1 MNRFVALLRTLVSRT
16 LAIFRTSSAERDL
29 DEELQTHL
37 NLAVEENLRNGMAP
51 EAARSA
57 ALRAF
62 GGVTQTRETYRTQRG
77 VTFLPVLLQDLRY
90 GFRQLWKSPGF
101 AVVAIGSLALGIGA
115 SVAVFSV
122 VRAVLLDPYPYK
134 DADRM
139 IHVEL
144 RDKSTPHGRLLAVT
158 STEFKDVQQLP
169 SVDDVFLMDQSRQA
183 LTGDSLPVSVNVGSY
198 TANLFTYMGVPPL
211 LGREF
216 TPADAPGGNASPVAV
231 LSYLFWKKQ
240 YGGQHGIVG
249 KTIELD
255 HALYT
260 VIGVANPRFTWG
272 DSEVYLP
279 GNFKADP
286 HYYMLPFIK
295 LKPGATHESLIAQ
308 LQPLVDRYAQ
318 QDPTNFPQGRKVGV
332 VTLNEEVLGNFQ
344 SALLMLFGSVLLL
357 LLIGCA
363 NVSILMLARGVA
375 RQHEFA
381 VRSSVGAGRGRIL
394 RQLLTEAVMLS
405 MTGAALGV
413 LLAYRGVDLIATN
426 LPMYSFP
433 HEASAAIHVN
443 GAVLLF
449 AVGVA
454 LLTGVLFGLSPAWQL
469 SRAEASSLTQSN
481 STRMAGSLRGRHA
494 HRVLIAG
501 QVALTMLLL
510 ASAGAAM
517 RAFLSLSKT
526 PLGINPHNL
535 FYMALSLPKEA
546 PHTWQYLANSQ
557 ESIRNA
563 AESTLGVESASVS
576 TTWLPPFGGFRG
588 KIAVSSNPNLTDA
601 QADLA
606 LVSPTIFT
614 ALQVPLLS
622 GRFFTPEEDARAAH
636 VALVNQ
642 TFVKRYFPDGDPLGK
657 NVRSPALKM
666 DNPHLVATDKPDDWL
681 QIVGVVDDARNDGL
695 DRPVQPQIFLPDSFV
710 LDTNTFLVVRA
721 KGDPAAAMR
730 AVGQSIHRL
739 NPGIFVVE
747 QHEIGWLLDTQG
759 WATERFLASIFALF
773 AVLALLL
780 AATGIY
786 SVVSYT
792 VSQRTREF
800 GVRMALG
807 ARRAAVVRL
816 VLQASLLTVAGGAI
830 IGIVLSLSLS
840 KLISTSSHATMR
852 DPLMLAGVSALLLAV
867 TALACLYP
875 AWRAAS
881 IDPMQSLRLE

>member
-1 MNRFVALLRTLVSRT
+1 MNRFVAFLKT
-16 LAIFRTSSAERDL
+16 LAIRTFSIFNTSGAERDL
-29 DEELQTHL
+29 NEEVQTHL
-37 NLAVEENLRNGMAP
+37 NLAIEENLRNGMTP

-57 ALRAF
+57 ALRVF
-62 GGVTQTRETYRTQRG
+62 GGVTQTRESYRTQRG
-77 VTFLPVLLQDLRY
+77 LPFLPVLLQDLRY
-90 GFRQLWKSPGF
+90 GFRQLYRSPGF

-144 RDKSTPHGRLLAVT
+144 RVKSTPHGRLLAVT
-158 STEFKDVQQLP
+158 STEFKDLQQLP
-169 SVDDVFLMDQSRQA
+169 AVDDVFLMDQTQQA
-183 LTGDSLPVSVNVGSY
+183 LTGDSLPISVNVGNYSS
-198 TANLFTYMGVPPL
+198 NLFTYMGVPPL

-216 TPADAPGGNASPVAV
+216 SPADTSGGNASPVAV

-240 YGGQHGIVG
+240 YGGQYGIVG

-255 HALYT
+255 HTLYT

-272 DSEVYLP
+272 DSDVYLP
-279 GNFKADP
+279 GNFAVDP

-295 LKPGATHESLIAQ
+295 LKPGVSHESLIAQ

-318 QDPTNFPQGRKVGV
+318 QDPTNFPQGRKVGI

-344 SALLMLFGSVLLL
+344 SSLLMLFASVLLL

-363 NVSILMLARGVA
+363 NVSILMLSRGVS

-381 VRSSVGAGRGRIL
+381 VRASVGAGRGRIV
-394 RQLLTEAVMLS
+394 RQLLTESMMLS

-413 LLAYRGVDLIATN
+413 LVAYRGVDLITTH
-426 LPMYSFP
+426 LPMNSFP

-443 GAVLLF
+443 GTVLVF
-449 AVGVA
+449 AVGIA
-454 LLTGVLFGLSPAWQL
+454 LLTGILFGLSPAWQL

-481 STRMAGSLRGRHA
+481 STRMAGSLRGRHV
-494 HRVLIAG
+494 HRALIAG

-510 ASAGAAM
+510 ASAGAAV

-526 PLGINPHNL
+526 PLGIDPHNV
-535 FYMALSLPKEA
+535 FYMALSLPKGA

-557 ESIRNA
+557 ESIRKA
-563 AESTLGVESASVS
+563 AESTVGVQSASVS

-601 QADLA
+601 QAQLA

-614 ALQVPLLS
+614 TLQVPLLS
-622 GRFFTPEEDARAAH
+622 GRFFTPEEDARGAH
-636 VALVNQ
+636 VALINR

-657 NVRSPALKM
+657 NVKSAALKM
-666 DNPHLVATDKPDDWL
+666 ENPRLVATDKPDDWL

-695 DRPVQPQIFLPDSFV
+695 DHPMQPQIFLPDSFV
-710 LDTNTFLVVRA
+710 LDTNVFLVMRA
-721 KGDPAAAMR
+721 KGDPVAAMR
-730 AVGQSIHRL
+730 AVGESIHRL
-739 NPGIFVVE
+739 NPGIFVVD
-747 QHEIGWLLDTQG
+747 QHELGWLLDTQG

-773 AVLALLL
+773 AGLAILL

-807 ARRAAVVRL
+807 AQRASVVRL
-816 VLQASLLTVAGGAI
+816 VLQTSLLTVIAGAV

-840 KLISTSSHATMR
+840 KLIVTSSHGTIR
-852 DPLMLAGVSALLLAV
+852 DPLMLAGVSGMMLAV